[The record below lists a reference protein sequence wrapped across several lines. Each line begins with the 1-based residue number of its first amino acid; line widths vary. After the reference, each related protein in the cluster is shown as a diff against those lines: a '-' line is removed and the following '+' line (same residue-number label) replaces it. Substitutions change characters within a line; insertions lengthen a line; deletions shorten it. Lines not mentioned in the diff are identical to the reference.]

1 MDAVVERGA
10 HQRLPD
16 RPDRDALYR
25 VRDRHG
31 IHVLVLPTEA
41 LGEERLT
48 ALLRYRFAQYLA
60 LGFVD
65 PGVAFEQG
73 MDHEPG
79 GGGVALGPALHRH
92 RGRRRDPQLR
102 HAARRRG
109 G

>member
-1 MDAVVERGA
+1 MV
-10 HQRLPD
+10 
-16 RPDRDALYR
+16 
-25 VRDRHG
+25 
-31 IHVLVLPTEA
+31 VLPTEA

-73 MDHEPG
+73 MEHEPAAA
-79 GGGVALGPALHRH
+79 VSPSDLHYIATA
-92 RGRRRDPQLR
+92 GDGRDPQLR
-102 HAARRRG
+102 HPARRRG